1 LPVFQCDAWPKT
13 SGLATRKLARM
24 MGGDMTVATE
34 PSKGSVFTVL
44 LPLGA
49 PQEHMLE
56 HLAGPGELASRA
68 LLCWP

>member
-1 LPVFQCDAWPKT
+1 
-13 SGLATRKLARM
+13 M

-56 HLAGPGELASRA
+56 HLAGPGELTSRA

>member
-1 LPVFQCDAWPKT
+1 
-13 SGLATRKLARM
+13 M

-56 HLAGPGELASRA
+56 HLVGPGELASRA